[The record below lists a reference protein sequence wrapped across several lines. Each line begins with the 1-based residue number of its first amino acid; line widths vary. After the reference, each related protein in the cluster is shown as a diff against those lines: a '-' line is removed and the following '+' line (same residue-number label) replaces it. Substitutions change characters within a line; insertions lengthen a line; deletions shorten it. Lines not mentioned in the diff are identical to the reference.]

1 MTTYLVAYD
10 LIKTKDYSALIEKI
24 KSYGTWAKVLESTWI
39 ISSNKSMVGVRDDLL
54 SVMDGDDRIFV
65 MKTTNYAAWKNVHC
79 TNDWLIKNLAEGQSS

>member
-1 MTTYLVAYD
+1 
-10 LIKTKDYSALIEKI
+10 
-24 KSYGTWAKVLESTWI
+24 
-39 ISSNKSMVGVRDDLL
+39 MVGVRDDLL